1 MTSRDG
7 VVGRWGGA
15 GIEGITW
22 CFALTDLSCVPEDT
36 EGARGGERSE
46 YNVGKAFTKGRIGLS
61 SVRPFPEVLRGEASR
76 EDSLDP
82 LGWVGSIVNDVF
94 SQACVG
100 CRTLFTHKRRGG
112 TWGSSCLFP
121 PDTHSRFSPQSS
133 HRQI

>member
-1 MTSRDG
+1 M
-7 VVGRWGGA
+7 
-15 GIEGITW
+15 
-22 CFALTDLSCVPEDT
+22 
-36 EGARGGERSE
+36 
-46 YNVGKAFTKGRIGLS
+46 GKAFTKGRIGLS

-121 PDTHSRFSPQSS
+121 PGYAFKVFTTEFTSTDLVHFFRP
-133 HRQI
+133 H